1 MGATDGQAD
10 GNATLHDRNPTG
22 RFSDRADAY
31 KRYRPSYPA
40 GAIDAVL
47 DGLGDPSKV
56 IVADIGAGTGISSRL
71 LAERGVH
78 VIAVEPNA
86 AMREAAQVTPRITW
100 VGSKAEE
107 TGLAAGSVDA
117 VVCAQAFHWF
127 DPVTAL
133 AEFHRVLRPGGRV
146 ALIWN
151 DRDESDA
158 FTHGYGE
165 LLRAASDRDPAMEDH
180 TRPAALFGS
189 LLFRNQREL
198 LFANDQALDLDGVL
212 GRALSASYIPKE
224 GPKSEAVCAGLR
236 WLHARLASPDGIV
249 HLRYV
254 TRVFLAETASQ

>member
-1 MGATDGQAD
+1 MADEQAGSGAS
-10 GNATLHDRNPTG
+10 LHDRNPTG
-22 RFSDRADAY
+22 RFSDRAEAY

-47 DGLGDPSKV
+47 EGLGEASRLV
-56 IVADIGAGTGISSRL
+56 VADIGAGTGISSRL

-86 AMREAAQVTPRITW
+86 AMREAAEPTGRITW

-107 TGLAAGSVDA
+107 TGLAARSVDA

-127 DPVTAL
+127 DAERAL
-133 AEFHRVLRPGGRV
+133 GEFHRILRPGGRA

-151 DRDESDA
+151 DRDEADA

-180 TRPAALFGS
+180 TRPASLFGS
-189 LLFRNQREL
+189 LLFKNQREL
-198 LFANDQALDLDGVL
+198 AFENDQALDLEGVL

-224 GPKSEAVCAGLR
+224 GPKCEAVCAGLR
-236 WLHARLASPDGIV
+236 WLHARLASAAGIV
-249 HLRYV
+249 RLRYV
-254 TRVFLAETASQ
+254 TRVFLAESVA